1 MPRFTRCTPAL
12 AVLLSVFVGCAD
24 EPTRPE
30 QETPTDTNT
39 PQADASDAGSDSIDA
54 EAPRLNE
61 EAIDLVAWSRLSA
74 SAVRSTAL
82 WPREDQVAIA
92 TIRDDAESTAFAA
105 PADTAVALCVDWQPW
120 VTAALLLDEVRVN
133 ASADAFPIQ
142 VRSVA
147 ACGVQTGATELGT
160 LSGPANQTLAL
171 TLAPAGA
178 LELTL
183 APGADVQVRQIQVF
197 SRDSRALPPALPLDI
212 STRSQVGGV
221 IEGFYGVPWSWRERE
236 DLLRVMAQGGLQT
249 FVYAPKRDPLHRDEW
264 RGEYPQAFVDR
275 FGQLAVFGESLD
287 VNVYFGISPFI
298 DYDDATDYP
307 VLLQKMQRFVAVGLR
322 GVMLLA
328 DDIEDGVDR
337 PIDAALGALHVDVAN
352 RLLAD
357 LRAENPEIEFW
368 FVPTVYSDERLTTWP
383 QGEAYLAEMTGLN
396 ADIEVLWTG
405 PGTFNRTLDASD
417 TEVVS
422 GIIGRT
428 PYIWDNYWA
437 NDAGDGLFGRIL
449 LAPTEGRDASLLPAV
464 RGIAHNPLI
473 QGALTRL
480 NIAGFAAWMA
490 APSLSPADQRQ
501 RAVQSE
507 LQFALRAGGGTSLA
521 PTLDLLMR
529 VFDGHGERAPAFEQ
543 LATAVDSVLAL
554 DSLNDGALPA
564 LQQALRT
571 FADMVALQSTLYHS
585 TAHPDLVDDA
595 LFPLRRVTAD
605 GVFALAR
612 LMQFRER
619 VAGRPDDIW
628 AAVAAQATADADGN
642 RFQYSVGVPSRLDA
656 LLNTGLRAPVESW
669 TLPAFESP
677 CTVGSESIWTLD
689 AEWVWAAGLPGGSQE
704 GANTL
709 GFTAEHPG
717 VYDVTVVATRALP
730 SVSWSVHQQRITC
743 L

>member
-1 MPRFTRCTPAL
+1 MLRFMRYTPAL
-12 AVLLSVFVGCAD
+12 AVLLSLVFGCAG
-24 EPTRPE
+24 EPTRSA
-30 QETPTDTNT
+30 QETPTDTHT
-39 PQADASDAGSDSIDA
+39 AETDAFDAGMDSTDA

-61 EAIDLVAWSRLSA
+61 EAIDLVPWSRLSA

-105 PADTAVALCVDWQPW
+105 PPDTAVTLCVDWQPW
-120 VTAALLLDEVRVN
+120 VTAALLLDEVRVD

-160 LSGPANQTLAL
+160 LSGPSIQTLAL
-171 TLAPAGA
+171 SLVPAGA

-183 APGADVQVRQIQVF
+183 APGADVQVGQIQVF
-197 SRDSRALPPALPLDI
+197 SRDSRALPPALPLVG

-275 FGQLAVFGESLD
+275 FGQLAVFGESLS

-417 TEVVS
+417 MEVVS

-428 PYIWDNYWA
+428 PYLWENYWA

-449 LAPTEGRDASLLPAV
+449 LAPTEGRDASLLPAL
-464 RGIAHNPLI
+464 RGIAQNPLI

-490 APSLSPADQRQ
+490 APSLSPAEQRR
-501 RAVQSE
+501 RAVESE
-507 LQFALRAGGGTSLA
+507 VQFALRAGGDTSLA

-595 LFPLRRVTAD
+595 VFPLRRVTAD
-605 GVFALAR
+605 GEFALAR

-619 VAGRPDDIW
+619 IAGRADDVW
-628 AAVAAQATADADGN
+628 AAAAAQATADADGN
-642 RFQYSVGVPSRLDA
+642 RFQYSVGVPARLDA
-656 LLNTGLRAPVESW
+656 LLNTDLRASLDSW
-669 TLPAFESP
+669 TLSAFDSA
-677 CTVGSESIWTLD
+677 CTVGNESVWPLD

-704 GANTL
+704 GADAL
-709 GFTAEHPG
+709 RFTADHPG
-717 VYDVTVVATRALP
+717 VYNVTVVATRLVP
-730 SVSWSVHQQRITC
+730 SLTWSVHQQQIIC